1 MLCFLLLFGKKF
13 PWTAKSAREI
23 FQKSARERTLKCPW
37 KRPKKCPWTHPLT
50 REFSPRSAREPKK
63 VPVNIFQKIGFT
75 GTFDVH
81 GGKKNTGYIHVLYT
95 HTVFF
100 FPVNIE
106 SAREPRSLEDVHGY
120 FFGFT
125 GTSLRKFTGKWLRS
139 RALFWTFSR
148 TLFRVHG
155 QKNSKCSRALFDV
168 HGHIWIFKL

>member
-81 GGKKNTGYIHVLYT
+81 GKKKTL
-95 HTVFF
+95 
-100 FPVNIE
+100 
-106 SAREPRSLEDVHGY
+106 
-120 FFGFT
+120 
-125 GTSLRKFTGKWLRS
+125 LRS
-139 RALFWTFSR
+139 RKKKNSTGNKKKKQHFHSLTR
-148 TLFRVHG
+148 ICPKMVKVKLFRVNKKIWYLRSLL
-155 QKNSKCSRALFDV
+155 QDLPLLKTRSVPIIPKTLKYVIFLASQTFRFSLFKFF
-168 HGHIWIFKL
+168 H